1 MHAKGVT
8 ILMVLLNCALCAALC
23 CTSAKV
29 IHAAFTDPI
38 AGCSK
43 ISVVLYH
50 LIIDAHQMDVGI
62 VKISAFA
69 A

>member
-1 MHAKGVT
+1 MIYG
-8 ILMVLLNCALCAALC
+8 

-38 AGCSK
+38 ADCSK